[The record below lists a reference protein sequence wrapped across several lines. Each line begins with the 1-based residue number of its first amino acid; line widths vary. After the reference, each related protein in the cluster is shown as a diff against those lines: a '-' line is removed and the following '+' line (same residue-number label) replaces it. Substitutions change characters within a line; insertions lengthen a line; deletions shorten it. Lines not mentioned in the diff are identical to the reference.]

1 MRYCHPTP
9 WIAGP
14 VLLLGAAPV
23 FAAPETERNPRRPNI
38 IVIVADDLGYADIGV
53 YGCKDVPT
61 PQIDSIARNGVR
73 FSNGYVSCPVCSPT
87 RAGLVTGRYQQRF
100 GHEFNPGQLG
110 QAAARARATQ
120 PNTPAVTFG
129 LPLDEVTLA
138 DRLKSAGY
146 ATGMVGKWH
155 LGDKP
160 PYRPLKRGFEEYY
173 GFLGGAHPYVDLKAS
188 DRAPIFRGN
197 EPLDES
203 EYLTDAFAREAVAY
217 IDRHKKQPFFLYLTF
232 NAVHTPQQVPD
243 KYLARFGEIQDP
255 KRRNM
260 AAMLSAMDDGIGRV
274 LGKIRSESLEN
285 DTLIFFISD
294 NGGPT
299 KGNGSLNTPFTG
311 FKGGLNEGGIRV
323 PFLVQWKGQ
332 IPPGRVYDR
341 AVISLDI
348 HPTALAAA
356 SPEKPLD
363 IPADKALDG
372 VNLLPFL
379 RAEKSGSPH
388 EVLFWR
394 FGRQAA
400 VRKDDVKLLRIQGQT
415 TLYDLSKDPAE
426 EHDLSGEKPELIKEL
441 TAALAKWESELKK
454 PLWPQTRA
462 RAAAARDGAGNRQRQ
477 GRRATPTP

>member
-1 MRYCHPTP
+1 MSHRCFAI
-9 WIAGP
+9 WAGVV
-14 VLLLGAAPV
+14 VLLVSGSALLAADREGA
-23 FAAPETERNPRRPNI
+23 RRPNI
-38 IVIVADDLGYADIGV
+38 VVIVADDLGYADIGAQ
-53 YGCKDVPT
+53 GCKDVPT

-87 RAGLVTGRYQQRF
+87 RAGLTTGRYQQRF

-110 QAAARARATQ
+110 RAAAGKSATQ
-120 PNTPAVTFG
+120 PGKPAVVFG
-129 LPLDEVTLA
+129 LPLDQVTLA
-138 DRLKSAGY
+138 DRLKSVGY

-160 PYRPLKRGFEEYY
+160 AYRPLKRGFDEYY
-173 GFLGGAHPYVDLKAS
+173 GFLGGAHPYVNLAAS

-197 EPLDES
+197 EPVDEK
-203 EYLTDAFAREAVAY
+203 EYLTDAFAREAVEY

-243 KYLARFGEIQDP
+243 KYLDRFKEIQDP

-274 LGKIRSESLEN
+274 LDKIRKESLEN

-299 KGNGSLNTPFTG
+299 PGNSSRNTPFTG
-311 FKGGLNEGGIRV
+311 YKGGLNEGGIRV
-323 PFLVQWKGQ
+323 PFLVQWRGQ
-332 IPPGRVYDR
+332 IPAGKVFDQP
-341 AVISLDI
+341 VISLDI
-348 HPTALAAA
+348 HPTALAVA
-356 SPEKPLD
+356 SPNKAFD

-379 RAEKSGSPH
+379 RGENRAAPH
-388 EVLFWR
+388 EILFWR
-394 FGRQAA
+394 FGQHAA
-400 VRKDDVKLLRIQGQT
+400 VRKGDVKLLRIKGRT
-415 TLYDLSKDPAE
+415 ALYDLSKDSGE
-426 EHDLSGEKPELIKEL
+426 EHDLAGQKPDLVKEL
-441 TAALAKWESELKK
+441 EAGLAKWESQLKK

-462 RAAAARDGAGNRQRQ
+462 KAAAKAGTARRQ
-477 GRRATPTP
+477 GRRAAEVR